1 MNVVIDTSGIVVL
14 EKRCSKKQRCS
25 SKNDMVYDDSDLK
38 KKKREKKNACQSYK
52 THGGEDETILISFDE
67 YIRSCTSRNGGSTK
81 EKADGGI

>member
-25 SKNDMVYDDSDLK
+25 SKNDMVYDDSDL